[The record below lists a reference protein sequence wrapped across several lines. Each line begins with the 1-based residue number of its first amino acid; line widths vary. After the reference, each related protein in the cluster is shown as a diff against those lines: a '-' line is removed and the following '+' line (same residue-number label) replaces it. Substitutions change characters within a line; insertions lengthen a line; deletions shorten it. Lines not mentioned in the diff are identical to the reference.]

1 MSQQEN
7 FIVEASS
14 SAVAGVEKKM
24 KHRGKTKFLSKTPTF
39 DKNRQPTLAQEE
51 HLDRFSSATA
61 YARAAMADPALE
73 KIYSVRAT
81 KERSVFNLAVK
92 DYIKVPKVKKVDV
105 SAYTGNVGSTI
116 QVFAKDDFAV
126 KAVKVSI
133 RNAAGDLVEE
143 GNALIDPLDKAK
155 WVYTATQVVALL
167 PGSKIKA
174 VAQDIPGNAGE
185 LEITL

>member
-14 SAVAGVEKKM
+14 AAVAGIEKKLRQ
-24 KHRGKTKFLSKTPTF
+24 RGKTKFLAKTPTF
-39 DKNRQPTLAQEE
+39 GKNRVLTPAQEE
-51 HLDRFSSATA
+51 HLDKFSTATA

-73 KIYSVRAT
+73 KIYAVRAT
-81 KERSVFNLAVK
+81 TERSVFNLAVK
-92 DYIKVPKVKKVDV
+92 DYIKAPKVKKVIV

-116 QVFAKDDFAV
+116 EVRAKDDFAV

-143 GNALIDPLDKAK
+143 GNALIDPLDKSK
-155 WVYTATQVVALL
+155 WIYTATQVVAIL
-167 PGSKIKA
+167 PGCKVKA
-174 VAQDIPGNAGE
+174 IAQDLPGNSGE
-185 LEITL
+185 LEIIL